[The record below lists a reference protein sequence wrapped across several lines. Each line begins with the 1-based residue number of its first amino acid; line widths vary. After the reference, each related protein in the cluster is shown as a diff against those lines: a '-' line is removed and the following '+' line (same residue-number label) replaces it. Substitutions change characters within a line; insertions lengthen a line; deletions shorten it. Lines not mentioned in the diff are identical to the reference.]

1 MPPECDAVPDSDI
14 ANLGTGGFYNSDP
27 LAFENCG
34 EFRFVAGGALLER
47 LPHKFSAALL
57 NIEKI
62 DARGTNAHEG
72 LQRAG
77 NRYRQFFESHH
88 VGPSIAMNANRFPH
102 HRVLAPGPRR
112 GTEPD
117 P

>member
-1 MPPECDAVPDSDI
+1 MSRVGMPPECDAFPDSDI
-14 ANLGTGGFYNSDP
+14 ANLGTGGFYHSDP
-27 LAFENCG
+27 LASENSG
-34 EFRFVAGGALLER
+34 SSPDAGGALIER

-72 LQRAG
+72 LRRAR

-88 VGPSIAMNANRFPH
+88 IGPPIAMNANRFPH
-102 HRVLAPGPRR
+102 HR
-112 GTEPD
+112 
-117 P
+117 